1 MNYFALYAR
10 IRRKA
15 TCSARNRICE
25 MYSHADFLSY
35 AGWDF
40 GHADFADDADFWPY
54 GHGLTPLKQS
64 KRKNKIPYTGLSAQ
78 DRTGRKNLRHLRN
91 LRDLNKMWFQP
102 CTSLKKVVT

>member
-40 GHADFADDADFWPY
+40 GHADFADDADFFDLFGLEQIILY
-54 GHGLTPLKQS
+54 KGFCFSVYSASTALAHG
-64 KRKNKIPYTGLSAQ
+64 RKA
-78 DRTGRKNLRHLRN
+78 KNLRHLRN
-91 LRDLNKMWFQP
+91 LRDLNKMWFQHVLP
-102 CTSLKKVVT
+102 

>member
-40 GHADFADDADFWPY
+40 GHADFADDADFRPVRS
-54 GHGLTPLKQS
+54 GM
-64 KRKNKIPYTGLSAQ
+64 AQ
-78 DRTGRKNLRHLRN
+78 MDAVSFTFLLFYLYIKCLI
-91 LRDLNKMWFQP
+91 
-102 CTSLKKVVT
+102 T